1 MPLHVARNTAF
12 CHAAILDHSE
22 WPCRPLGGVLA
33 ALVARCATVG
43 QGRRQGC
50 QPTSLGSG
58 AGVPTYISG
67 QGRQP
72 TSLTTCPRGDVRG
85 HAHALGVRLDSPGMS
100 MASRAA
106 SRCAS
111 GATYREISGFAP
123 PRCYAQ
129 YVGGIS
135 NGMPLCVGGQQDV
148 YHVAFLQRFAVM
160 LNHAAWVGVQ
170 MLSFRRSIQEDD
182 GFH

>member
-72 TSLTTCPRGDVRG
+72 TSLTTCPRGDARG

-123 PRCYAQ
+123 P
-129 YVGGIS
+129 
-135 NGMPLCVGGQQDV
+135 PLLYPVCRWHLERNAAVRRGATGRIPCRLPSALCGDV
-148 YHVAFLQRFAVM
+148 EPRRLG
-160 LNHAAWVGVQ
+160 GVQ

>member
-22 WPCRPLGGVLA
+22 WPCRPLGGILA

-85 HAHALGVRLDSPGMS
+85 HAHALGVRLDSPGTS
-100 MASRAA
+100 MASRTA

-123 PRCYAQ
+123 P
-129 YVGGIS
+129 
-135 NGMPLCVGGQQDV
+135 PLLCPVCRWHLERNAAVRRGQQDV
-148 YHVAFLQRFAVM
+148 YHAAFLQRFAVM
-160 LNHAAWVGVQ
+160 LNHTAWVGVQ
-170 MLSFRRSIQEDD
+170 MLSSRRSIQEDD
-182 GFH
+182 GFY